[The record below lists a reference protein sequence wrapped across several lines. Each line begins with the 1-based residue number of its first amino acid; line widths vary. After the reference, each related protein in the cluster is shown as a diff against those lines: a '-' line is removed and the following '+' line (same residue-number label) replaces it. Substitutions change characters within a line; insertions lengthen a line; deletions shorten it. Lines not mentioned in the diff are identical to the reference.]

1 MRFDLGHD
9 FVNRGLVPFLPWFQD
24 DGQFAPRLARTYA
37 GTASGHIL
45 YVFHSRILHQ
55 VTDGRFGHVPCTFEC
70 GSFRKLQFHLEISLV
85 FYREET
91 GRHHT
96 VKDENQSDDQ
106 AEAQND
112 SFRMY
117 QDFLDTLDVFVVS
130 DGQPFVDFA
139 ENDVFRFVR
148 VCRFQDERAHDRTQR
163 QGYYRRNQYRYHNRY
178 GELAVELSRD
188 ARQEAD
194 RYEDGCQY

>member
-1 MRFDLGHD
+1 M
-9 FVNRGLVPFLPWFQD
+9 
-24 DGQFAPRLARTYA
+24 
-37 GTASGHIL
+37 
-45 YVFHSRILHQ
+45 
-55 VTDGRFGHVPCTFEC
+55 
-70 GSFRKLQFHLEISLV
+70 
-85 FYREET
+85 
-91 GRHHT
+91 
-96 VKDENQSDDQ
+96 KDENQSDDQ
-106 AEAQND
+106 AETQND

-148 VCRFQDERAHDRTQR
+148 VCRLQDERAHDRTQR
-163 QGYYRRNQYRYHNRY
+163 QSYYRRNQYRYHNRY